1 MSLFSALKGGV
12 LNVPRNKA
20 RLDGGVVL
28 STSLLSYLSFIYVE
42 LYIQDKAEW
51 KDNEQQEIRT
61 ERISKLSDQQ

>member
-1 MSLFSALKGGV
+1 MSLFSVQKGRV

-42 LYIQDKAEW
+42 LYIQDKAE
-51 KDNEQQEIRT
+51 
-61 ERISKLSDQQ
+61 